1 MLQKPDYQDFK
12 DGTTFYYLRKTY
24 FYLQEMEIQKHSN
37 FNSFFYKLNS
47 SILQTF
53 FFVFI

>member
-37 FNSFFYKLNS
+37 FNSFFSKLNS